1 MSVVIKSGSTTL
13 PSPDK
18 LTTSNEIIWSA
29 NTGRNTSGLMIG
41 DVVAEKTTFTITW
54 GVLTKAQRNLIRN
67 SLQSGFHPFTII
79 EDGDS
84 TTIDSYRSTITY
96 DTIGTA
102 GSTTYYKDMQVSII
116 QQ

>member
-1 MSVVIKSGSTTL
+1 MGIVIRSGSVTL

-18 LTTSNEIIWSA
+18 IQTSDEIIWSA
-29 NTGRNTSGLMIG
+29 NTGRSTSGQMIG

-54 GVLTKAQRNLIRN
+54 GVLTKAERNLIRSN
-67 SLQSGFHPFTII
+67 LQSGFHPFTII

-84 TTIDSYRSTITY
+84 TTIDSYRSNITC
-96 DTIGTA
+96 DTIGVA
-102 GSTTYYKDMQVSII
+102 GGDTYYKDMQVSII